1 MPSRLRYIVECF
13 RVMRFKKC
21 KSSCCEI
28 DFEASSPPSTPVQTE
43 DEDKEDKNKKGSQTN
58 IFEV

>member
-1 MPSRLRYIVECF
+1 
-13 RVMRFKKC
+13 MRFKKC